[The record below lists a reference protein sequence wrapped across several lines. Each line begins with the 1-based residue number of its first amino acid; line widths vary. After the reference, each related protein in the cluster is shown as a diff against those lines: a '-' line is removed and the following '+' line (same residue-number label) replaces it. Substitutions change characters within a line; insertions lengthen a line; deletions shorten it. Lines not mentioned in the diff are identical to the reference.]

1 MWRAVVLFLCLAA
14 VGYGASWL
22 ADRPGAISLQWLG
35 LRVETSVGVLAAAL
49 LVLLAVVVTVYKVW
63 AWIRDAP
70 EALRRNR
77 VTNKQRRGYDALT
90 KGLVAIAAGDAKEAR
105 RLSDRAGNL
114 LDEPPLTLLLSA
126 QVASLEGDESGAR
139 KRFQEL
145 AEHPETEF
153 LGVRGLLVQAKRA
166 GDTKAALALAERAFQ
181 LRPDATWVVSELF
194 SLQAQQ
200 EDWSAAQTTLSH
212 GLKRKL
218 LPESEAQRNRAVVA
232 YGQAMSAEA
241 RGEHKMALDHAK
253 QSHKYDPDFIPATA
267 LAARMMTT
275 LGQMRRAR
283 KLLEEAWGHAPHP
296 ELAAAYADMHPD
308 ESAEARRER
317 LRKLAALKP
326 DHEESFIMLAQA
338 AMACSDWDDARKQ
351 LEAIE
356 TPNPDARFCRL
367 MADLTER
374 SGGDMAQARDWL
386 RRAANARFHAAWVC
400 GDCGRQVLTWA
411 PHCPECHAFDS
422 FRWKAPHIAP
432 PALLSELS
440 AMSEE
445 DTEPEP
451 APAPA
456 EEEAKPAA

>member
-1 MWRAVVLFLCLAA
+1 MWRVVVLFLCLAA
-14 VGYGASWL
+14 VGYAASWL
-22 ADRPGAISLQWLG
+22 ADRPGAISLEWLG
-35 LRVETSVGVLAAAL
+35 FRIETSVGVLAAAL
-49 LVLLAVVVTVYKVW
+49 LVLLAIVVTIYKVW
-63 AWIRDAP
+63 RWIHDAP
-70 EALRRNR
+70 GVLRRNR
-77 VTNKQRRGYDALT
+77 VTSKQRRGYDALT

-105 RLSDRAGNL
+105 RLSDRAANL

-126 QVASLEGDESGAR
+126 QVAALEGDEGSAR
-139 KRFQEL
+139 KRFEEL
-145 AEHPETEF
+145 TEHPETEF
-153 LGVRGLLVQAKRA
+153 LGVRGMLVQARRA
-166 GDTKAALALAERAFQ
+166 GDSKTALRLAERAFQ

-194 SLQAQQ
+194 SLQAQE
-200 EDWSAAQTTLSH
+200 EDWGAAQQTLTH

-218 LPESEAQRNRAVVA
+218 LPESEARRNRAVVA

-241 RGEHKMALDHAK
+241 RGEHKVALDHAK
-253 QSHKYDPDFIPATA
+253 QSHKHDPEFIPATA

-296 ELAAAYADMHPD
+296 ELAAAYADMFPD

-326 DHEESFIMLAQA
+326 EHEESFIVLAQA
-338 AMACSDWDDARKQ
+338 AMACADWDDAKKQ
-351 LEAIE
+351 LAAIE

-400 GDCGRQVLTWA
+400 NDCGRQVLSWA

-422 FRWKAPHIAP
+422 FKWRAPHIAP

-440 AMSEE
+440 AMNEE
-445 DTEPEP
+445 ENEPEP
-451 APAPA
+451 EPPADK
-456 EEEAKPAA
+456 EAKPAA